1 MMQRVAIGILVCLVC
16 AVTLTAENVLSA
28 AVLEGNGTVYINGQ
42 QLRFGPDIKSM
53 PVTPG
58 DIVEIKGDGTARVN
72 GLGFGTSAGANTI
85 LRLQSSGISL
95 DRGTLLVGTGNASS
109 IFTRDFK
116 ITPVSSSWTQFSV
129 TRSSGTIQ
137 ILALKNDV
145 TVACGTAKPIT
156 VKEGQQLSRED
167 AADCGLAQ
175 RPGGGAATAAH
186 GPILASPTAKAAA
199 LAAGGG
205 LAAWSIVHGDDPV
218 SPSVP

>member
-1 MMQRVAIGILVCLVC
+1 MQRVAIGILIYLVST
-16 AVTLTAENVLSA
+16 VTLTAENVLSA
-28 AVLEGNGTVYINGQ
+28 AVLEGNGTIFINGQ
-42 QLRFGPDIKSM
+42 QLRFGSDINSM

-58 DIVEIKGDGTARVN
+58 DIVEIKGDGTARVS
-72 GLGFGTSAGANTI
+72 GLGFGTSVGANTI

-95 DRGTLLVGTGNASS
+95 DRGTLLVGTANASS

-116 ITPVSSSWTQFSV
+116 ITPASSSWTQFSV

-137 ILALKNDV
+137 ILALKNNI
-145 TVACGTAKPIT
+145 TVACGTNKPIT

-175 RPGGGAATAAH
+175 RASGAATAAH
-186 GPILASPTAKAAA
+186 GPVLASPTAKAAA

-205 LAAWSIVHGDDPV
+205 LAAWSLLHEDDPI
-218 SPSVP
+218 SASKP